1 MMNYRFSVRFIFKT
15 MLFEF
20 LDRSKFEEIRL
31 FIDEIGEFGKVFDDR
46 SLIEEFANYRLLK
59 EFKHEHSLK
68 KEL

>member
-1 MMNYRFSVRFIFKT
+1 